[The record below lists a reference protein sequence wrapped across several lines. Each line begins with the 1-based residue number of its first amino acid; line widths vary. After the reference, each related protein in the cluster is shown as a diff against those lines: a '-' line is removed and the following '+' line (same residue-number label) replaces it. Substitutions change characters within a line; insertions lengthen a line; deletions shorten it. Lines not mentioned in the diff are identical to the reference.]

1 MSEEQSIPIEACEC
15 ARWTTHHVTGKPALQ
30 CTRWTGPG
38 GALWMSAKSPGCRR
52 CRYNVAG
59 IAVTEGDELVDM
71 IAKGLAANMPLD
83 PEGAKLHLYEVL
95 AKGATGVD
103 LAEPGA
109 QEFVQKILAAA
120 VARGLSVDDAVML
133 SEEVGLADAVRR
145 STP

>member
-1 MSEEQSIPIEACEC
+1 MSEEQPIPKEACEYVL
-15 ARWTTHHVTGKPALQ
+15 WTTHHVSGKPALQ

-38 GALWMSAKSPGCRR
+38 GAVWMSPSAPACRR

-59 IAVTEGDELVDM
+59 IAVKEGDEIVD
-71 IAKGLAANMPLD
+71 ILAKGLAQNMPTDL
-83 PEGAKLHLYEVL
+83 ERAKLHLYEVL
-95 AKGATGVD
+95 AKGRTGVD

-109 QEFVQKILAAA
+109 QELVQKILDAACE
-120 VARGLSVDDAVML
+120 RGLPVSYAVTL